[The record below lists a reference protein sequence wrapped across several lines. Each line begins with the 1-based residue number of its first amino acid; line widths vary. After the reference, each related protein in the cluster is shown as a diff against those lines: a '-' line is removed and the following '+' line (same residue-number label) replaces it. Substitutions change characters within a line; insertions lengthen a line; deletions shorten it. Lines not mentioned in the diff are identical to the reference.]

1 MYNIVLCCIVIE
13 ATAVEELEIGTFG
26 FYVIL
31 YLHLVIMTSQFV
43 LIFTYFEVCD
53 ASLMFEL

>member
-1 MYNIVLCCIVIE
+1 M
-13 ATAVEELEIGTFG
+13 EELEIGTFG

-31 YLHLVIMTSQFV
+31 HLHLVIMTSQFV